1 MEKYISGYNVD
12 GIVCCSIY
20 CLPDDPFRRK
30 QILDLAVENKVEL
43 HFANELCSVR
53 NLQDVEHI
61 QRVFKFVNE
70 NTAPNI
76 TLGYV

>member
-1 MEKYISGYNVD
+1 MCIRD
-12 GIVCCSIY
+12 
-20 CLPDDPFRRK
+20 R
-30 QILDLAVENKVEL
+30 ENNVEL

-53 NLQDVEHI
+53 NQQDVEHI
-61 QRVFKFVNE
+61 QRIFKFVNE